1 MSVCTARFLCLVC
14 SLDYLKI
21 KFESKSRLPIPE
33 FSGYHCMKLMFDTL
47 KIYANAIFTYR
58 AFVSKKSISCLFPI
72 HFLSISCLFVHISHW
87 YTMFHGVGAP
97 IISEVCYPILF
108 VLSLEYP
115 DVPPPPLPVFHSVWY
130 FPKWQFSK
138 CRLPKCA
145 ISQAETSQRL
155 G

>member
-47 KIYANAIFTYR
+47 KIYANAIFTYT

-115 DVPPPPLPVFHSVWY
+115 DVPPPSACVPQCLVLSQVTIFQVST
-130 FPKWQFSK
+130 S
-138 CRLPKCA
+138 KCA